1 MGSYNQA
8 LFVVLFC
15 WGYFYRLYKCMIVLA
30 PISVGELIDKITILQ
45 IKQERIQDS
54 IKLKNVLKELYQL
67 IEIHSR
73 LLTVKQLDDT
83 SPLFHQLYYVNNQ
96 LWDIED
102 SKRKH
107 EREQNFTE
115 EFVQLARQVYLK
127 NDLRAKIKRDINLIV
142 GSEIVE
148 EKSY

>member
-1 MGSYNQA
+1 
-8 LFVVLFC
+8 
-15 WGYFYRLYKCMIVLA
+15 MIIHA
-30 PISVGELIDKITILQ
+30 PISLGELIDKITILQ
-45 IKQERIQDS
+45 IKQERIQDTV
-54 IKLKNVLKELYQL
+54 KLKNITNELFQL

-73 LLTVKQLDDT
+73 ILTDKHLADT
-83 SPLFHQLYYVNNQ
+83 SPLFHQLYHVNNQ

-107 EREQNFTE
+107 ESEQNFDE

-127 NDLRAKIKRDINLIV
+127 NDLRASIKKQINELV
-142 GSEIVE
+142 GSMIVE

>member
-1 MGSYNQA
+1 
-8 LFVVLFC
+8 
-15 WGYFYRLYKCMIVLA
+15 MIIHA

-45 IKQERIQDS
+45 IKQERIQDP
-54 IKLKNVLKELYQL
+54 IKLKNVLKELDQL
-67 IEIHSR
+67 IDIHSR
-73 LLTVKQLDDT
+73 ILTLNQLADT
-83 SPLFHQLYYVNNQ
+83 GPLFQQLYHVNNQ

-107 EREQNFTE
+107 ESEQKFNE

-142 GSEIVE
+142 GSDIIE